1 MKVIL
6 LDDVK
11 NIGKTGEE
19 VQVKDGYARNY
30 LIPRKLALK
39 ASAENLRVFQNEQ
52 KAREKKK
59 AKTRQ
64 DAAALGEKLAAL
76 SLTISRVAGEE
87 DKLFGSVTNA
97 DVAEALEKEGHKIDK
112 RKILLVE
119 PIKAL
124 GVVEVPVQLHAEV
137 TVPVKVWVVKQEA

>member
-1 MKVIL
+1 MKIIL

-11 NIGKTGEE
+11 NLGKTGEE

-30 LIPRKLALK
+30 LIPRKMALA
-39 ASAENLRVFQNEQ
+39 ASAQNLRVFANEQ

-59 AKTRQ
+59 TREKQ
-64 DAAALGEKLAAL
+64 EAVALGEKIAAL

-112 RKILLVE
+112 RRILLAE

-124 GVVEVPVQLHAEV
+124 GIVEVPVQLHPEV
-137 TVPVKVWVVKQEA
+137 TVPVKVWVVKQ